1 MKKYLTVGQ
10 VAAEL
15 DVHPNTVR
23 RWFDSGKLQP
33 YRMGGR
39 ILALR
44 SDVDE
49 FIQPQEA
56 STDGRLLND
65 SALDSQR
72 AAG

>member
-10 VAAEL
+10 VAEEL

-49 FIQPQEA
+49 FIQPQPQEA
-56 STDGRLLND
+56 VSGKVQEVGTPV
-65 SALDSQR
+65 LD
-72 AAG
+72 